1 MSCPICSSQM
11 KTHVSYGVKKTLGCR
26 TCNEIICP
34 ECYFGMRYTCKIF
47 AIEKEKFECVFCKSL
62 DYKYFMYKSV
72 YESND
77 AFMCSDCAEVL
88 LAK

>member
-1 MSCPICSSQM
+1 
-11 KTHVSYGVKKTLGCR
+11 
-26 TCNEIICP
+26 
-34 ECYFGMRYTCKIF
+34 MRYTCKIF
-47 AIEKEKFECVFCKSL
+47 EIEKEKFECVFCKGL
-62 DYKYFMYKSV
+62 DYKYFMYKTV